1 MVLILN
7 TWHFQVSLM
16 SIYIH
21 LQVDCLRE
29 HVTKC
34 GLAKKVELVIVSP
47 LLRYS
52 FA

>member
-1 MVLILN
+1 M
-7 TWHFQVSLM
+7 WHFEVALM
-16 SIYIH
+16 LIYMH

-34 GLAKKVELVIVSP
+34 GLANKIELVIVSP